1 MRNRFN
7 KQLTKEFN
15 QAFEPNLDKD
25 LLKEELNIQPKQTKC
40 FSFKKKQFI
49 ALALTCVLLLVAVTS
64 ITTWAITKYQ
74 LFNDNSNPQTEEVD
88 VIKMFQEKYPD
99 KKITLVSKI
108 ESIQK
113 IQVLIIHV
121 SSLLD
126 YSAEDILIVYCLEYP
141 QLSFETLLY
150 NLTVNGI
157 NFTDKISNDNDF
169 DEYFVKYEKDYY
181 IEFTLY
187 LDEQK
192 IFDFYTTI

>member
-15 QAFEPNLDKD
+15 QAFKPNLDKD

-64 ITTWAITKYQ
+64 ITTWAITKYK

-99 KKITLVSKI
+99 YKIQIVSTLDTSENIKMSIMHIFSETRNLFVIHFYDMPNSQRGDYYYNINVNNIEFSGKII
-108 ESIQK
+108 ESNNNKEIMCEK
-113 IQVLIIHV
+113 SKYYTINLKV
-121 SSLLD
+121 SFTGKN
-126 YSAEDILIVYCLEYP
+126 V
-141 QLSFETLLY
+141 FE
-150 NLTVNGI
+150 
-157 NFTDKISNDNDF
+157 FC
-169 DEYFVKYEKDYY
+169 
-181 IEFTLY
+181 
-187 LDEQK
+187 
-192 IFDFYTTI
+192 TTI